1 MQYNQHIVCG
11 CQQPGLLQVPLDALF
26 ASHSSLYNLLPPME
40 FGMTMLLIKKGF
52 FNPGPIIQK

>member
-1 MQYNQHIVCG
+1 MPAALVAAG
-11 CQQPGLLQVPLDALF
+11 TSLDALL

-40 FGMTMLLIKKGF
+40 FGMTMPLIKKGF